1 MTSPF
6 RVTHRSVGMRSL
18 HGLQNNLD
26 RVGKLQ
32 EQLSSGKQ
40 VSRPS
45 DSPTAAVASLRFRS
59 EMRTHEQY
67 TRNADDG
74 LGWLGTIDTALTGSL
89 STVRRARDLTLQ
101 GMSTGNSSPDARL
114 AIATEIEQLREHL
127 IAIGNTT
134 YLDRPVF
141 AGTTPGERAYDDTGA
156 YVGDHNAI
164 ARTVGDGVQVRV
176 DITGPEVFGT
186 GRDQLFS
193 VLSDI
198 ADKLRTDPGGL
209 GADLNRLDA
218 AMRSVQNR
226 LADVGT
232 RYSRVEQ
239 ARVTADNRILTLTS
253 DLSGVEDIDL
263 PKTIVEMQMQQA
275 AYQAALGATKH
286 VVQPS
291 LIDFL
296 R

>member
-1 MTSPF
+1 MTNPF
-6 RVTHRSVGMRSL
+6 RVTHRSVGMRAL
-18 HGLQNNLD
+18 QGLQNNLD
-26 RVGKLQ
+26 RVGRLQ

-40 VSRPS
+40 ISRPS
-45 DSPTAAVASLRFRS
+45 DSPTATVASMRFRS
-59 EMRTHEQY
+59 ELRNHEQY

-74 LGWLGTIDTALTGSL
+74 LGWLGTIDSALTGSL
-89 STVRRARDLTLQ
+89 ASVRRARDLTLT
-101 GMSTGNSSPDARL
+101 GMSTGSSSQEGREAM
-114 AIATEIEQLREHL
+114 AAEIEQLRQHL
-127 IAIGNTT
+127 ISVSNTT

-141 AGTTPGERAYDDTGA
+141 GGTTPGQQAYDADGS
-156 YVGDHNAI
+156 YVGDANQVT
-164 ARTVGDGVQVRV
+164 RTVGDGVQVRV
-176 DITGPEVFGT
+176 DVSGPEVFGT
-186 GRDQLFS
+186 GSNQLFT

-198 ADKLRTDPGGL
+198 ASNLRTNPAALSG
-209 GADLNRLDA
+209 DLARLDSV
-218 AMRSVQNR
+218 MGTVQNR

-239 ARVTADNRILTLTS
+239 SRNTADHRILTLTS

-263 PKTIVEMQMQQA
+263 PRTIVDMQMQQA